1 MSGQRGAKYR
11 MVRKNYLISPV
22 QAKAIKREVDVQQIS
37 ESEIVRRAIDGY
49 LFQKRRDADFSK
61 KDPEVGI

>member
-1 MSGQRGAKYR
+1 MNVRRGSKYR

-22 QAKAIKREVDVQQIS
+22 QAKAIKREVDAQQIS

-49 LFQKRRDADFSK
+49 LFQKRREEDFSK
-61 KDPEVGI
+61 KD